1 MRTIPAGALSI
12 ASTDETM
19 RRRRLQTIPCAAR
32 PSEFNLNWKTGFLLL
47 AGLFT
52 ANLAS
57 AQMRTVDT
65 SLATLRISEKNGDLV
80 GLDWKDPALPIIA
93 EPRLGENFRIL
104 VPQTGYEANYFN
116 SRDQMVSRIEAT
128 PDGVLCT
135 YDSLHNQRE
144 TLPITVRYRMRVT
157 GGQIQF
163 SIEVDN
169 PTPRKLAEVMY
180 GIVGGQQGIGDRLA
194 TESLIPGANVNLAP
208 GIFSRFNGGGYGGG
222 NLGIRYDAVTFTYP
236 GRMSMGWID
245 FYNRNSGIGYYYA
258 NQDPAIRLALL
269 DLEMRPFAKSAST
282 VDSWPTPAEAKG
294 EPIGVT
300 MGWVNFP
307 YLSEGTFRAG
317 PVALQVH
324 RGDWHT
330 ASGIYRS
337 WFDQHFTIAR
347 PPDWLRKENAWQSI
361 ILSNGEDVV
370 VHRFDE
376 LPQLAADAKKYGITT
391 FEILGW
397 DMGGIDRGYPQYRPN
412 PRLGS
417 ADDFK
422 NALAAMRAMG
432 VHPLI
437 FSNIQFADTATPIFK
452 NTLHQFTVDGLWAP
466 DLHLNGWG
474 EGTIS
479 ARAGLT
485 RSNMTLVSPAHPQ
498 FREFLLNQY
507 LDLVRDGAEG
517 FQFDKTNIL
526 DALDF
531 NPTLP
536 VSPDKSL
543 PQGVL
548 SVMQE
553 VLKRGRAINPN
564 LSLAS
569 EIWFD
574 RALPYVDVSYMRMGR
589 IDMDSTALRYTFP
602 EWTATIFGESPG
614 DFGPMNNGMRY
625 GLVWALAPRH
635 YNDSV
640 DEPLTQPLA
649 QYVAELI
656 RIRKEFEPLLF
667 FGRFNDTL
675 GATVQGGAEIRY
687 SVFEPLKASATG
699 RACVIVN
706 FGDAPETAHV
716 SLDGQSGKVTI
727 AAPFQ
732 PDRTAALPLELTIP
746 PHRLAVVVKP

>member
-1 MRTIPAGALSI
+1 MNSKA
-12 ASTDETM
+12 
-19 RRRRLQTIPCAAR
+19 
-32 PSEFNLNWKTGFLLL
+32 GFLFSVALV
-47 AGLFT
+47 A
-52 ANLAS
+52 AS
-57 AQMRTVDT
+57 AAPAQIRTVDL
-65 SLATLRISEKNGDLV
+65 SLATLRISEQSGDLV
-80 GLDWKDPALPIIA
+80 GLDWKNPELSIIR

-104 VPQTGYEANYFN
+104 VPQAGYEANYFN
-116 SRDQMVSRIEAT
+116 SRDQAVSRIETT

-135 YDSLHNQRE
+135 YDSLHNDRE
-144 TLPITVRYRMRVT
+144 TLPIKVRYRMRAA
-157 GGQIQF
+157 GEQIQF

-169 PTPRKLAEVMY
+169 PTGRKLAEVMY
-180 GIVGGQQGIGDRLA
+180 GIIGEQQGIGDRLD
-194 TESLIPGANVNLAP
+194 TESLIPGSNANLAP

-222 NLGIRYDAVTFTYP
+222 NLGIRYDAATFTYP

-245 FYNRNSGIGYYYA
+245 FYNVKSGTGYYYA
-258 NQDPAIRLALL
+258 NQDPETRLTLL
-269 DLEMRPFAKSAST
+269 NLEMRPFTKSAST
-282 VDSWPTPAEAKG
+282 VDSWPTPAEAHG

-307 YLSEGTFRAG
+307 YLGNGTFRAG

-324 RGDWHT
+324 GGDWHT
-330 ASGIYRS
+330 ASGIYRT
-337 WFDQHFTIAR
+337 WFDQHFTVAR

-376 LPQLAADAKKYGITT
+376 LPKLAADAKKYGITT

-397 DMGGIDRGYPQYRPN
+397 DMGGIDRGYPQYQPN

-417 ADDFK
+417 IDDFK
-422 NALAAMRAMG
+422 KALADLRAMG

-437 FSNIQFADTATPIFK
+437 FSNIQVADTATPLYQ
-452 NTLHQFTVDGLWAP
+452 NTLKPYTVLGRWAP

-479 ARAGLT
+479 ARACLT
-485 RSNMTLVSPAHPQ
+485 CSRMTLLSPAHPEY
-498 FREFLLNQY
+498 REFLVNQY

-531 NPTLP
+531 NPSLP

-543 PQGVL
+543 SQGVL

-553 VLKRGRAINPN
+553 LRQRGRTINPD

-574 RALPYVDVSYMRMGR
+574 RALPYVDVSYMRMGS
-589 IDMDSTALRYTFP
+589 IDMGSTALRYTFP

-614 DFGPMNNGMRY
+614 DFSPMNNGMRY
-625 GLVWALAPRH
+625 GMVWALAPRH
-635 YNDSV
+635 YNDSA
-640 DEPLTQPLA
+640 DESLTRPLA

-656 RIRKEFEPLLF
+656 RIRKQFEPLLF
-667 FGRFNDTL
+667 FGRFNDAM
-675 GATVQGGAEIRY
+675 GATVKGGADIRY
-687 SVFEPLKASATG
+687 SVFTPFKAGTSG
-699 RACVIVN
+699 RACVVVN
-706 FGDAPETAHV
+706 FGDAPESAQV
-716 SLDGQSGKVTI
+716 NLDGQDGDVTV
-727 AAPFQ
+727 ATPFQ
-732 PDRTAALPLELTIP
+732 ADRKAALPLQLTIP
-746 PHRLAVVVKP
+746 PHQLAVVIKE